1 MRRWWFGESA
11 LAPWSHRVVNT
22 GHTGCCSKARV
33 RDKEI
38 FGSNAYGTKIS
49 LISGN
54 GALLSSWGMVV
65 WECINETKFECKC
78 IACKKQR

>member
-1 MRRWWFGESA
+1 MRVPWLLGHIGWLIRDTRGV
-11 LAPWSHRVVNT
+11 APKLELETKRY
-22 GHTGCCSKARV
+22 
-33 RDKEI
+33 

-65 WECINETKFECKC
+65 
-78 IACKKQR
+78 